1 MKLLITGRNGQVGQA
16 LLQQAAARHFQVAAY
31 DRSELDIA
39 DRAAVLRTIER
50 EQPAVIINAAA
61 YTAVDQA
68 ENEAEAAYAAN
79 ATGPANLAHGAHA
92 YGAALLHISTDY
104 VFSGQTRR
112 PYRETDTPKPQTVYG
127 KSKLAGEQA
136 IQAACPRHLILRTA
150 RVFGEHGGN
159 FVKTMLRLG
168 REHSSL
174 GIVADQTSAPTYAG
188 DIAAALLLLAGQT
201 QSSTCPYG
209 LYHFSG
215 SPYVSWYQ
223 FAAAIFRAAQEQH
236 LLPHIPQLNPLAAA
250 DYPTPAHR
258 PADSRLDCT
267 KIHSTFGI
275 PPSNWQQT
283 LSRLAAY
290 L

>member
-1 MKLLITGRNGQVGQA
+1 MKLLITGHQGQVGQA
-16 LLQQAAARHFQVAAY
+16 LVQQAAAQHFQVAAY
-31 DRSELDIA
+31 DRSQLDIA
-39 DRAAVLRTIER
+39 DRAAVFRTVER
-50 EQPAVIINAAA
+50 EQPAAIINAAA
-61 YTAVDQA
+61 YTAVDKA
-68 ENEAEAAYAAN
+68 ESEAEAAYAAN
-79 ATGPANLAHGAHA
+79 AVGPENLAHAAQAH
-92 YGAALLHISTDY
+92 GAALLHLSTDY
-104 VFSGQTRR
+104 VFNGHTPR
-112 PYRETDTPKPQTVYG
+112 PYRETDTPDPQTVYG

-150 RVFGEHGGN
+150 WVFGEHGGN

-168 REHSSL
+168 RERDSL
-174 GIVADQTSAPTYAG
+174 GIVADQTGAPTYAG
-188 DIAAALLLLAGQT
+188 DIAAALLQLAERTQT
-201 QSSTCPYG
+201 ENCPYG

-236 LLPHIPQLNPLAAA
+236 LLPRPPKLIPLTTA
-250 DYPTPAHR
+250 DYPTPARR

-275 PPSNWQQT
+275 LPSNWQRALET
-283 LSRLAAY
+283 LSAY